1 MPVYASLTTI
11 PSRLPH
17 LELCLRSILEDPGFD
32 KVFLNV
38 PLLSLK
44 EKPYPDEQLKE
55 IQEKHG
61 ERLVIHRIPKDHG
74 PITKLVGA
82 LDVIVEPE
90 DIIVVFDDDRQLL
103 KPVSQLFAGKI
114 ETNPLQAYSL
124 GGWCFGKSY
133 KVQLVNQNDVEAD
146 SLMGTTCIAFCRGL
160 VNVEDLLSFKSEDS
174 RLSKLDDMRISGYW
188 ASRGI
193 KRVVIGGRVQ
203 EYLRDIKYPGT
214 ESLSGNIR
222 FWLDNKA
229 VIDQL
234 SKEGLFKMDSSGGLA
249 VEWFTLFIIVSIL
262 LIGVGLFRAYR
273 RRKEGY
279 IIFITGLTIGLIIVF
294 QFSSFML

>member
-1 MPVYASLTTI
+1 MPIYASLTTI

-17 LELCLRSILEDPGFD
+17 IEPCLKSILADQGFD

-38 PLLSLK
+38 PILSLK
-44 EKPYPDEQLKE
+44 GKPYPDEELKTL
-55 IQEKHG
+55 QVNLG
-61 ERLVIHRIPKDHG
+61 DRLVIHRVPKDHG

-82 LDVIVEPE
+82 LDVIMDSE
-90 DIIVVFDDDRQLL
+90 DMIVVFDDDRELL
-103 KPVSQLFAGKI
+103 NPVSQLFASRI
-114 ETNPLQAYSL
+114 EANPLQAYSL

-133 KVQLVNQNDVEAD
+133 KVQLINPADIEVD

-160 VNVEDLLSFKSEDS
+160 VNVDDLLSFKSDDS

-193 KRVVIGGRVQ
+193 KRVVIGGRVKDF
-203 EYLRDIKYPGT
+203 LRDIKYPGT

-222 FWLDNKA
+222 FWMDNKA

-234 SKEGLFKMDSSGGLA
+234 AKEGLFKMDSSGGLA
-249 VEWFTLFIIVSIL
+249 VEWFSISIL
-262 LIGVGLFRAYR
+262 LSIILIGFGLFRVYKKM
-273 RRKEGY
+273 KEGY
-279 IIFITGLTIGLIIVF
+279 IIFITGLIIGFIAVF
-294 QFSSFML
+294 QLSSFML